1 VLEKRDSHNWS
12 GRVSYTLANSRGN
25 NSGALTATNNYQVLS
40 SPNLDLGQGPT
51 DFDRRHNLVLSG
63 RIAEV
68 PRTHGMTLS
77 GTLRMLSGLAMSLID
92 TNSDPDRNGI
102 LADPLP
108 AGTYSGN
115 GPNAIT
121 VDNVGGR
128 NGAFGP
134 GYIQLDTR
142 IGWRLKAGP
151 GRTVDLNADIINVTN
166 RANFVN
172 PTADRRSTNFLL
184 LTTLYGGGQPRQA
197 QLGVRLGF

>member
-1 VLEKRDSHNWS
+1 
-12 GRVSYTLANSRGN
+12 
-25 NSGALTATNNYQVLS
+25 
-40 SPNLDLGQGPT
+40 
-51 DFDRRHNLVLSG
+51 
-63 RIAEV
+63 
-68 PRTHGMTLS
+68 
-77 GTLRMLSGLAMSLID
+77 MLSGLAMSLID
-92 TNSDPDRNGI
+92 SNSDPDRNGI

-121 VDNVGGR
+121 VDNIGGR

-134 GYIQLDTR
+134 GYIQLDAR

-151 GRTVDLNADIINVTN
+151 GRTVDLNADIINLTN

-172 PTADRRSTNFLL
+172 PTVDRRSTNFLL

-197 QLGVRLGF
+197 QLELRLGF

>member
-1 VLEKRDSHNWS
+1 MRAAVMS
-12 GRVSYTLANSRGN
+12 
-25 NSGALTATNNYQVLS
+25 
-40 SPNLDLGQGPT
+40 
-51 DFDRRHNLVLSG
+51 
-63 RIAEV
+63 
-68 PRTHGMTLS
+68 
-77 GTLRMLSGLAMSLID
+77 SLIGAM
-92 TNSDPDRNGI
+92 TMVAAVAQAEPTTRQEVKVPFAFTVNGQEM
-102 LADPLP
+102 P

-115 GPNAIT
+115 GANAIT

-134 GYIQLDTR
+134 GYIQLDAR

-197 QLGVRLGF
+197 QVGVRLGF